1 MNGNERFTPQDF
13 DPETAPDLSA
23 GEWPAKFARA
33 RVRRGRPPLATPKVS
48 TTIRLS
54 PDVLAHF
61 KAGGRGWQTRINAAL
76 REWIRTYTK
85 AIELNP
91 TYAAAYNNR
100 GTAKDDLGQPEAAI
114 ADYDRAIAKDE
125 NMSQDVAE
133 IEMKVIPKDEWDE
146 KVAVVRQKGER
157 FAREM
162 RLQGKRFKAAILG
175 PREFPPG
182 ADVAMQAVVIQ
193 RDWKAAAKLEMV
205 EDANN
210 FLTKARQID
219 IFHPDLLGALKSVLQ
234 EEPLPM
240 HSIGEFF
247 ILYGRFE
254 QKYRLSKS
262 KEIIE
267 KMEELMKGGK
277 VHLKEYDKNKK
288 YPLPYAARNILAHI
302 GTNPNTLL
310 VKELNLAKNLLED
323 WLRP

>member
-1 MNGNERFTPQDF
+1 MFAGATLTVKDDRQDYGEDRFMTIGFLDAVMVVLVWTRARRRIPDRQHEGKPMNGNERFTPQDF

-85 AIELNP
+85 ALELNP
-91 TYAAAYNNR
+91 TDAAAYNNR

-210 FLTKARQID
+210 FLTKSTSD
-219 IFHPDLLGALKSVLQ
+219 
-234 EEPLPM
+234 
-240 HSIGEFF
+240 
-247 ILYGRFE
+247 
-254 QKYRLSKS
+254 
-262 KEIIE
+262 
-267 KMEELMKGGK
+267 
-277 VHLKEYDKNKK
+277 
-288 YPLPYAARNILAHI
+288 
-302 GTNPNTLL
+302 
-310 VKELNLAKNLLED
+310 
-323 WLRP
+323 

>member
-23 GEWPAKFARA
+23 GEWPAKFARE

-91 TYAAAYNNR
+91 TDAAAYNNR
-100 GTAKDDLGQPEAAI
+100 GTAKRSLGQH
-114 ADYDRAIAKDE
+114 D
-125 NMSQDVAE
+125 
-133 IEMKVIPKDEWDE
+133 MKVIPQDEWDG

-162 RLQGKRFKAAILG
+162 RLQGKRFKAAILAPKEVPG
-175 PREFPPG
+175 GAEF
-182 ADVAMQAVVIQ
+182 AMQAVVIQ
-193 RDWKAAAKLEMV
+193 RDWKVAAKLEMV

-219 IFHPDLLGALKSVLQ
+219 IFHPDLLGALKSVLE

-254 QKYRLSKS
+254 QKYGLSKA

-310 VKELNLAKNLLED
+310 VKELDLAKNLLED
-323 WLRP
+323 WLRS